1 MGTDIIKAYAK
12 VNLALTVKNKR
23 KDGYHNLDMI
33 MSTIELHDVLYIN
46 ENDSGKIT
54 VAMSNDICAEQ
65 DNLCYKIIKYIKT
78 DRKITKGI
86 NLFIEKNIP
95 DGAGLGGGSADAAAV
110 LLYLNEKW
118 HLGYSG
124 KQLLKIGAMYGSD
137 IPFCLIKQMSR
148 VLKKGEKIIK
158 LKKQRDDAII
168 VIVPDFKLRTKD
180 VFAKCIPSKTSHMTK
195 FLKELNKGSLS
206 EIYNELEIPANEVS
220 GGMISTIIKRC
231 KSLGAYNTIMTGSG
245 SSIIT
250 IVEHDKVQQM
260 EELLNREFP
269 QYKIITTRLKMYTS

>member
-1 MGTDIIKAYAK
+1 MGTDVIKAYAK

-23 KDGYHNLDMI
+23 KDNYHNLDMI

-46 ENDSGKIT
+46 ENDSGEIT
-54 VAMSNDICAEQ
+54 VGMSNDICSEQ
-65 DNLCYKIIKYIKT
+65 ENLCYKIIKFVKA
-78 DRKITKGI
+78 DKVITKGI
-86 NLFIEKNIP
+86 DLFIEKNIP

-110 LLYLNEKW
+110 LLYLNKKW

-137 IPFCLIKQMSR
+137 IPFCLVKQMSR

-158 LKKQRDDAII
+158 LKTQRDDALI
-168 VIVPDFKLRTKD
+168 VIVPDFKLSTKD
-180 VFAKCIPSKTSHMTK
+180 VFEKCVPHATSHMSK

-220 GGMISTIIKRC
+220 GGAISAIIKRC
-231 KSLGAYNTIMTGSG
+231 KSMGAYNTIMTGSG

-250 IVEHDKVQQM
+250 VVDNDKVKQV

-269 QYKIITTRLKMYTS
+269 QYKIIATRLKMYTS